1 MYYTTGIIMWSVALI
16 AGTLAYIAKKRYP
29 VKSSMILPY
38 LYILMGVCFIIQD
51 LHNSNT
57 ISSVVL
63 GGIAFLAFGLF
74 QLYKR
79 AMENKPFKR
88 VE

>member
-1 MYYTTGIIMWSVALI
+1 MWSVALI

-38 LYILMGVCFIIQD
+38 LYILMGVSFIIQD
-51 LHNSNT
+51 LYNSNT

-63 GGIAFLAFGLF
+63 GGIGFLAYGLF
-74 QLYKR
+74 LLYKQ
-79 AMENKPFKR
+79 AMENKRFKR
-88 VE
+88 VD